1 MPTPASPSA
10 SASASSSHRR
20 ASSDLMVRIG
30 SADSEIKLRALRELK
45 NQIIGNRTKKLFFLK
60 LGAVPAVSCALA
72 EAQAQA
78 QADLLV
84 QSAAALG
91 SFACGFDAGV
101 RAVLDS
107 GAFSNLIALLSFPDD
122 KVIPICNN
130 WIHYFVII
138 EFTIWF
144 CGLEILLIFYC
155 LSNYLLL
162 VLGERER
169 EIMLVDCVF
178 QLLRSELLICVYRK
192 NFEFPVYV
200 NYVNYWKWERER
212 GNASIICISAF
223 WEVNYSCIRL
233 SSWVVVSVFFQAI
246 LSVFDNESEACHFV
260 LGL

>member
-1 MPTPASPSA
+1 MLVFLVKQKKKKKFLKTQNSHFFLSLRKPQSFLPELACNSVRSSQTMPTPASP

-130 WIHYFVII
+130 
-138 EFTIWF
+138 
-144 CGLEILLIFYC
+144 
-155 LSNYLLL
+155 
-162 VLGERER
+162 
-169 EIMLVDCVF
+169 
-178 QLLRSELLICVYRK
+178 
-192 NFEFPVYV
+192 
-200 NYVNYWKWERER
+200 
-212 GNASIICISAF
+212 
-223 WEVNYSCIRL
+223 
-233 SSWVVVSVFFQAI
+233 
-246 LSVFDNESEACHFV
+246 
-260 LGL
+260 